1 MGIHILSDVHF
12 ISTSLM
18 VGIIWV
24 IQLLHYP
31 AFHFIKE
38 IDYVEFQHFHM
49 QRISFIV
56 VPVMIL
62 EFFSAFI
69 LAYYIQSDL
78 LILCLGIL
86 IVIWLVTFVFFTKL
100 HQRLLNGYDKSIV
113 DKLVQI
119 NWSRTILWTFR
130 LIILIYIER
139 M

>member
-1 MGIHILSDVHF
+1 MEIEILSEVHF
-12 ISTSLM
+12 LSTSLM

-31 AFHFIKE
+31 AFNFIKE
-38 IDYVEFQHFHM
+38 SDYVEFQHFHM

-78 LILCLGIL
+78 LILCLVIL
-86 IVIWLVTFVFFTKL
+86 IFIWLVTFVFFTKL
-100 HQRLLNGYDKSIV
+100 HHRLLDGYDKSIV

-130 LIILIYIER
+130 LIILIYIETI
-139 M
+139 